1 MSRMTREDL
10 LDLLARS
17 NPRTRRTVVRVLE
30 GRVSQDDVAFIQEQL
45 TFVDPTMT
53 VRNVDFV
60 GVRQCSAGH
69 VLGQEQH
76 LVAQCSRC
84 SAWTCSAPLCTNICT
99 SCGILIC
106 RACSHVYGPD
116 EAYCARC
123 HPRALLRWLVIGSRR
138 TIAGKEQAR

>member
-1 MSRMTREDL
+1 VDEKTRAEL

-17 NPRTRRTVVRVLE
+17 NPRTRRTVLRVIE

-60 GVRQCSAGH
+60 GVRLCSAGH
-69 VLGQEQH
+69 VLGQEQR
-76 LVAQCSRC
+76 LVAQCARC
-84 SAWTCSAPLCTNICT
+84 SAYTCSVPGCTHICSRCNVT
-99 SCGILIC
+99 IC
-106 RACSHVYGPD
+106 NTCAHVYGPD

>member
-1 MSRMTREDL
+1 MSKLTRQDL

-84 SAWTCSAPLCTNICT
+84 SAWTCSAPGCTRTCSHCNAVLC
-99 SCGILIC
+99 S
-106 RACSHVYGPD
+106 ACSHVYGPD

-123 HPRALLRWLVIGSRR
+123 HPRALLRWLVLGSRR
-138 TIAGKEQAR
+138 AISGKEQAR

>member
-1 MSRMTREDL
+1 VDEKTRAEL

-17 NPRTRRTVVRVLE
+17 NPRTRRTVLRVIE
-30 GRVSQDDVAFIQEQL
+30 GKVGQDDIAFLQEQL
-45 TFVDPTMT
+45 SFVAPDLT

-60 GVRQCSAGH
+60 SIRLCSAGH

-84 SAWTCSAPLCTNICT
+84 SAWTCSAPGCTRTCSSCNTLLC
-99 SCGILIC
+99 S
-106 RACSHVYGPD
+106 ACAHVYGAD

-123 HPRALLRWLVIGSRR
+123 HPRAILRWLVLGSRR
-138 TIAGKEQAR
+138 TMRGEGQTK

>member
-17 NPRTRRTVVRVLE
+17 NPRTRKTVLRVIE
-30 GRVSQDDVAFIQEQL
+30 GRVSQDDVAFVQEQL

-84 SAWTCSAPLCTNICT
+84 SGWTCSAPGCTHTCSSCNAILC
-99 SCGILIC
+99 S
-106 RACSHVYGPD
+106 ACARVYGPD
-116 EAYCARC
+116 EAYCATC
-123 HPRALLRWLVIGSRR
+123 HPRALLRWLILGSRR
-138 TIAGKEQAR
+138 PTVSKEQAR